1 MSSDIAKKAV
11 WGCVVSVLGIALG
24 VVTAPL
30 GMPMMATF
38 LFKTKPDLSC
48 LLGILTCGDMPA
60 GWSDWMS
67 KAVAAEGGPAEL
79 ALWCLLA
86 LAVIAVVALHKW
98 LNEPKRTVEQG
109 ILGDARLVTSPAA
122 VRRRNDF
129 WNGKDEPERA
139 GLVFGSSK
147 RGYVF
152 DSSIPHWA
160 IVGKTGVCKTMLM
173 VLQTLHLCM
182 ARGWNLIV
190 TGKDELLELTGAK
203 AVDLGYNRVI
213 FDLKGYPG
221 ASVFSPLDLIVEYAD
236 EGNVAEAQRTA
247 RQTAADLIPLGGEGN
262 AYFPKAARSALTA
275 CLLIVA
281 MAKIPRGQK
290 NMASVCRLVN
300 LGTTGTGKDPSSPL
314 KDYIRSGEVGPDHP
328 AYAPAAEFLSDG
340 GLTVAGKNVLSTLK
354 EALTIFNDAGIQRIT
369 AASDVSIRGIIR
381 EKTVVYMHL
390 LEEGDPYLVL
400 MTVFLNQYWRVA
412 QQEAANNG
420 GRLPRE
426 TAIIG
431 DEWGNLP
438 AVAAMPEIVT
448 LGRSYRLHAWC
459 FTQDLKQWSKYSR
472 PGDQNAGRDKIL
484 GSMGGKVALSLV
496 LPEDCQYFTRLAGKR
511 TVRTQNT
518 GTSKQ
523 GYGVGATSGSS
534 EGYTERADDLIHE
547 WEWQNRAPIRDGVI
561 AVKGAENSKPGR
573 EGVFQVPVIYAS
585 QTPAGSF
592 FGLGDEDECDAK
604 RIAFRNSLVAD
615 TAARRLD
622 SLPQV
627 WAPDFAAFASE
638 ETRSEQVA
646 DDEWS
651 AWDGM

>member
-1 MSSDIAKKAV
+1 MV
-11 WGCVVSVLGIALG
+11 
-24 VVTAPL
+24 
-30 GMPMMATF
+30 
-38 LFKTKPDLSC
+38 
-48 LLGILTCGDMPA
+48 PA
-60 GWSDWMS
+60 S
-67 KAVAAEGGPAEL
+67 
-79 ALWCLLA
+79 

-160 IVGKTGVCKTMLM
+160 IVGKTGAGKTMLM

-247 RQTAADLIPLGGEGN
+247 RQTAVDLIPLGGEGN
-262 AYFPKAARSALTA
+262 AYFPKAARRALTA

-281 MAKIPRGQK
+281 MAKIPCGQK

-438 AVAAMPEIVT
+438 AVAAMPEVVT

>member
-1 MSSDIAKKAV
+1 MV
-11 WGCVVSVLGIALG
+11 
-24 VVTAPL
+24 
-30 GMPMMATF
+30 
-38 LFKTKPDLSC
+38 
-48 LLGILTCGDMPA
+48 PA
-60 GWSDWMS
+60 S
-67 KAVAAEGGPAEL
+67 
-79 ALWCLLA
+79 

-160 IVGKTGVCKTMLM
+160 IVGKTGAGKTMLM

-221 ASVFSPLDLIVEYAD
+221 PASS
-236 EGNVAEAQRTA
+236 
-247 RQTAADLIPLGGEGN
+247 
-262 AYFPKAARSALTA
+262 ARSTSSWSTPMRAMWPRRNAPRARRRWTSSPWALTA

-438 AVAAMPEIVT
+438 AVAAMPEVVT